1 MNNFSSSR
9 IRLAIL
15 SMIICALLVNC
26 YVLIGNIR
34 FPEKTRQ
41 NISQYENRFINL
53 RQLLPQRGVIG
64 YISDD
69 ENEDDQDFTD
79 SRIFLAQYYLSP
91 VILVRSSDYSLVVGN
106 FLDLTPDLETYRK
119 QGLIPLKDFGNGVVL
134 FRRDFQ

>member
-79 SRIFLAQYYLSP
+79 SRIF
-91 VILVRSSDYSLVVGN
+91 
-106 FLDLTPDLETYRK
+106 
-119 QGLIPLKDFGNGVVL
+119 
-134 FRRDFQ
+134 